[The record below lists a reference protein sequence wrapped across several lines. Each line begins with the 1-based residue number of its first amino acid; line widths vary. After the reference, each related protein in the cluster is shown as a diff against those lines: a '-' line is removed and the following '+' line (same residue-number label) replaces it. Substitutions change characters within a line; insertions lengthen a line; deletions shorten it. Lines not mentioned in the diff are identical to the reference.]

1 MEQDIGKALTYQIKR
16 EIAERYFG
24 YRKIIEED
32 RQALEAMIPGPR
44 FLYEQKIGK
53 DIIRIYV
60 LLRDLNLIDEFLSL
74 AGWEG
79 RPFFDQYT
87 VESGTVRKQLF
98 KNIELHGW
106 TAHSRFTNL
115 LLDNYERLYLDTFEY
130 REKLDEVLEETQVID
145 EEVRQFEEKFSLEE
159 IMSFLNTLDRRD
171 DLAGMLGENLPAGRA
186 EDLSS
191 RLELVP
197 VGDLE
202 KLLPKVPELPA
213 PNKVRGSLRDLAHRA
228 DETHK
233 EEVLKAVG
241 D

>member
-1 MEQDIGKALTYQIKR
+1 VEQDIGKALAYQIKR

-24 YRKIIEED
+24 YRKTIEED
-32 RQALEAMIPGPR
+32 RQALEAMIPGLR
-44 FLYEQKIGK
+44 FLYKQKIGK
-53 DIIRIYV
+53 DVIRIYV
-60 LLRDLNLIDEFLSL
+60 LLRDMNLIDEFLSL
-74 AGWEG
+74 AGWKS

-87 VESGTVRKQLF
+87 VESGTIREQLP

-115 LLDNYERLYLDTFEY
+115 LLDSYERLYLDTFEY
-130 REKLDEVLEETQVID
+130 REKLDEVLEEAQVID
-145 EEVRQFEEKFSLEE
+145 EEVRQFKEKFSLEE

-171 DLAGMLGENLPAGRA
+171 DLAGVLGENLPAGRA

-191 RLELVP
+191 RLDLLP

-202 KLLPKVPELPA
+202 KLLPKVPELPV

-228 DETHK
+228 SKAHK
-233 EEVLKAVG
+233 EEVLEAAG

>member
-32 RQALEAMIPGPR
+32 RQALEAMIAGLR
-44 FLYEQKIGK
+44 FLYEQKIGR
-53 DIIRIYV
+53 DIVRIYI
-60 LLRDLNLIDEFLSL
+60 LLRDLNLIDEFMSL
-74 AGWEG
+74 AGWKG
-79 RPFFDQYT
+79 RPFFDQYV
-87 VESGTVRKQLF
+87 VESGTIREQLL
-98 KNIELHGW
+98 KNIGLHGW
-106 TAHSRFTNL
+106 MAHSRFTNL
-115 LLDNYERLYLDTFEY
+115 FLDCHERLYLDAFEY
-130 REKLDEVLEETQVID
+130 REKLDEVLEEAQVID
-145 EEVRQFEEKFSLEE
+145 EEIRQFKEKFVLEE

-171 DLAGMLGENLPAGRA
+171 DLVGVLGENLPTGRA

-202 KLLPKVPELPA
+202 ELLPKVPELPQ
-213 PNKVRGSLRDLAHRA
+213 PNKVKNSLKDLAHRVA
-228 DETHK
+228 KSHK
-233 EEVLKAVG
+233 EEVLKTIG

>member
-1 MEQDIGKALTYQIKR
+1 VEQDIGKALTYQIKR

-32 RQALEAMIPGPR
+32 RQALEAMIPDLH
-44 FLYEQKIGK
+44 FLYEQKIGR

-87 VESGTVRKQLF
+87 VESGTIREQLL
-98 KNIELHGW
+98 KDIELHGW
-106 TAHSRFTNL
+106 MAHSRFANL
-115 LLDNYERLYLDTFEY
+115 LLDSYERLYLDTSKY
-130 REKLDEVLEETQVID
+130 REKLDEVLEEAQVI
-145 EEVRQFEEKFSLEE
+145 EEEIHQFKEKFSLEE
-159 IMSFLNTLDRRD
+159 IMGFLKTLDRRD
-171 DLAGMLGENLPAGRA
+171 DLTGVLGENLPAGRA

-191 RLELVP
+191 RLDLAP

-213 PNKVRGSLRDLAHRA
+213 PNKVKGSLKDLAHRA
-228 DETHK
+228 VKAHK
-233 EEVLKAVG
+233 EEVLKAAG